1 MRPSSAAATHK
12 ERHGFN
18 VVAEPCLGAA
28 VSASLVVTV
37 LTCGATVVPGIVLAG
52 SVVVT
57 VLIVLPAETIA
68 LVIVAGSILGGIVV
82 PGMVVVYVTS

>member
-1 MRPSSAAATHK
+1 M
-12 ERHGFN
+12 
-18 VVAEPCLGAA
+18 GAA

-57 VLIVLPAETIA
+57 VPIVLPAETIA
-68 LVIVAGSILGGIVV
+68 LVIVAGSILGGTVV